1 MGGLAAL
8 KLLLDTHVWVW
19 SLVEP
24 SKLSR
29 RTIRILRDPKNQ
41 LWLSSI
47 SLWEVFALIDRGRIR
62 VEGTAEAW
70 VARALQAT
78 PVNEAPLTWDIVKVS
93 RQSGLAH
100 QDPADRFLA
109 GTAKVMRL
117 TLVTGDDRLLKSP
130 DIQTLAAR

>member
-1 MGGLAAL
+1 GLDSEIRATRGGGGAAFCSGPAGPVARITERHCADCGRYHVAGHARSGVGGLAAL

-29 RTIRILRDPKNQ
+29 RTVRILRDPKNQ

-62 VEGTAEAW
+62 VEG
-70 VARALQAT
+70 
-78 PVNEAPLTWDIVKVS
+78 
-93 RQSGLAH
+93 
-100 QDPADRFLA
+100 
-109 GTAKVMRL
+109 
-117 TLVTGDDRLLKSP
+117 
-130 DIQTLAAR
+130 